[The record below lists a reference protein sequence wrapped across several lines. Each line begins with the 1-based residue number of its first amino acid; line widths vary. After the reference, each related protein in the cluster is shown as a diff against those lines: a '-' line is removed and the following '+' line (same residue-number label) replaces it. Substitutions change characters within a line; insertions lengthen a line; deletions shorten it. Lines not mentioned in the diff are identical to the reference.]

1 MDVEYCAA
9 KVEDLNA
16 IYAFVDF
23 WLSGGGLADGVTGA
37 GHDFFVPLGRHQA
50 YLKKYQV
57 LLAKYGGE
65 IVGWAVKTK
74 KGVLIHLLVAGT
86 FRAQGI
92 GGKMLELMKPDV
104 VRSKFDQSA
113 GDPGPFYVKHGF
125 VKQQGE
131 RQGKKKNIDI
141 FVKQADIEQRP
152 SSEDED
158 LSSDTVNNATN
169 SRSSSTKRHRT
180 IDVIAERLGL

>member
-1 MDVEYCAA
+1 MDVEYCEA
-9 KVEDLNA
+9 KVEDLHA
-16 IYAFVDF
+16 IYSFVDF
-23 WLSGGGLADGVTGA
+23 WMSGGGLADGVTGA

-50 YLKKYQV
+50 YLKKYKV

-92 GGKMLELMKPDV
+92 GGRMLELMQPDV

-113 GDPGPFYVKHGF
+113 GDPGPFYIKHGF

-141 FVKQADIEQRP
+141 FFKPAGEND
-152 SSEDED
+152 SSQVED
-158 LSSDTVNNATN
+158 LNLCPGTINNAV
-169 SRSSSTKRHRT
+169 SEKSSSTKRHRT
-180 IDVIAERLGL
+180 IDTIAERLGL

>member
-1 MDVEYCAA
+1 MDVEYCEA

-65 IVGWAVKTK
+65 IVGWSVKTK

-92 GGKMLELMKPDV
+92 GVKMLELMQPDL

-113 GDPGPFYVKHGF
+113 GDPGPFYIKHGF
-125 VKQQGE
+125 VKQDGP
-131 RQGKKKNIDI
+131 RLGKKKNIDI
-141 FVKQADIEQRP
+141 FIKQPGGKKGSRA
-152 SSEDED
+152 EDENFCPG
-158 LSSDTVNNATN
+158 TINNAV
-169 SRSSSTKRHRT
+169 RPESSSIKRHRT

>member
-1 MDVEYCAA
+1 MDVEYCEA
-9 KVEDLNA
+9 KVEDLHA
-16 IYAFVDF
+16 IYSFVDF

-50 YLKKYQV
+50 YLKKYKV

-86 FRAQGI
+86 FRARGI
-92 GGKMLELMKPDV
+92 GGRMLELMQPDL

-113 GDPGPFYVKHGF
+113 GDPGPFYIKHGF
-125 VKQQGE
+125 VKQAGE

-141 FVKQADIEQRP
+141 FIRQPVEND
-152 SSEDED
+152 
-158 LSSDTVNNATN
+158 SSDGPRQNLCPGIIDNAVLEK
-169 SRSSSTKRHRT
+169 SSVKKRHRT
-180 IDVIAERLGL
+180 IDVIAERIGL